1 MKWPPHGYAGR
12 NIESKLP
19 SGPAPLRRCYAR
31 FIKSFDMDDSGTL
44 DFGEFKRALQLKA
57 RP

>member
-1 MKWPPHGYAGR
+1 MHGYAGR